1 MKTINARAIME
12 GSILAA
18 LTAIMGIFYNVPIV
32 GIITLFWPV
41 PIIIVGYRNGFR
53 VSIIAAFIAAILV
66 STIVTPIIGIILFAT
81 YAIPGAVM
89 GYMLRNRFNPSRTL
103 AVCSLLLAGTAV
115 LQFILGLQLILGVN
129 IVEILGNPNAVIND
143 YYSQIY
149 NQTSNAMEIYK
160 KLGLGEAE
168 IKQAKEQLG
177 ATLQQVKQLM
187 PIGFLFAGIM
197 GSFINFK
204 AVKLILNRI
213 GYKIEDVNKF
223 SEWSLNKSSRYILM
237 GVTVVVL
244 FLMYTKTQ
252 ALSGLLTSIG
262 IALMMIYVI
271 IGVSVLKY
279 LIERFGDRY
288 EIHKA
293 VQVLI
298 FVFLLLMMSG
308 MLHYIGIFEIAADIR
323 RFERNIH
330 GGVR

>member
-89 GYMLRNRFNPSRTL
+89 GYMLRNRFNPHRTL

>member
-89 GYMLRNRFNPSRTL
+89 GYMLRNRFNPYRTL

-149 NQTSNAMEIYK
+149 NQASNAMEIYK

-168 IKQAKEQLG
+168 IKQAKEQLD